1 MKKFYKENKALS
13 LSLIICAGLVLLYPW
28 VLIFIWPIPFVIVLL
43 KKLSPRIDKWGTK
56 VDKIIQSTSKK
67 IDSFGDD
74 KVSKRI
80 KATSNKLEKKQNL
93 VKNFAMIAVGLV
105 IVVVCFNLL
114 FLLFPSKVLQ
124 DSHIIKCRDVS
135 GKFRGSD
142 FEYIMDKNTMTV
154 TINATWSD
162 FAKKNNWEDYG
173 ISSEELNEKK
183 TKTWRIETWNRSEI
197 FWEAGSNIGTSWD
210 GKDFIAHFPGHDP
223 SPMIGMVCKILN

>member
-13 LSLIICAGLVLLYPW
+13 LSLIICAGLVLYHLYPW

-43 KKLSPRIDKWGTK
+43 KKLSPGIDKWGTK

-67 IDSFGDD
+67 IDSFVED

-80 KATSNKLEKKQNL
+80 KATNNKLEKKQNL

-154 TINATWSD
+154 KINATWSD
-162 FAKKNNWEDYG
+162 FAKKNNWG
-173 ISSEELNEKK
+173 ANFFEEYK